1 MATRS
6 GRAALVNSPTVGAVT
21 MAHLEH
27 QGDTQVSQTVSAGSV
42 RRPASPRTLRR
53 ALFAA
58 ALAAGLCY
66 SLPALADAE
75 LARAKNCMACHAVDK
90 KLIGPSYKD
99 VAAKYANDRNAV
111 AKLAKKVRDGGVGVW
126 GQIPMPANPQVSA
139 EEATKLVNWVLG
151 QK

>member
-1 MATRS
+1 
-6 GRAALVNSPTVGAVT
+6 
-21 MAHLEH
+21 
-27 QGDTQVSQTVSAGSV
+27 VSDEQAAGSDV
-42 RRPASPRTLRR
+42 KSRWSLPWHPLVVAG
-53 ALFAA
+53 
-58 ALAAGLCY
+58 ALAAGLGP

-75 LARAKNCMACHAVDK
+75 LARAKNCMACHAMDK

-99 VAAKYANDRNAV
+99 VALKYASDRNAG

-139 EEATKLVNWVLG
+139 EEANKLVNWMLG

>member
-1 MATRS
+1 MSETVPAGNDWRFRLS
-6 GRAALVNSPTVGAVT
+6 RPLRPLLV
-21 MAHLEH
+21 
-27 QGDTQVSQTVSAGSV
+27 
-42 RRPASPRTLRR
+42 AS
-53 ALFAA
+53 
-58 ALAAGLCY
+58 ALAAAFGY

-99 VAAKYANDRNAV
+99 VALKYANDRNATP
-111 AKLAKKVRDGGVGVW
+111 KLAKKVREGGVGVW

-139 EEATKLVNWVLG
+139 DEATKLVNWVLG

>member
-1 MATRS
+1 MIVATICH
-6 GRAALVNSPTVGAVT
+6 APPAV
-21 MAHLEH
+21 
-27 QGDTQVSQTVSAGSV
+27 
-42 RRPASPRTLRR
+42 
-53 ALFAA
+53 
-58 ALAAGLCY
+58 
-66 SLPALADAE
+66 ADAD

-99 VAAKYANDRNAV
+99 VALKYANDRNAT

-139 EEATKLVNWVLG
+139 DEATRLVNWVLG

>member
-1 MATRS
+1 M
-6 GRAALVNSPTVGAVT
+6 
-21 MAHLEH
+21 
-27 QGDTQVSQTVSAGSV
+27 SQTVAAGSV
-42 RRPASPRTLRR
+42 STESGRRR
-53 ALFAA
+53 ARVSKRWRA
-58 ALAAGLCY
+58 ALAAAAVFAAGAGY
-66 SLPALADAE
+66 SLPVLADAE

-99 VAAKYANDRNAV
+99 VAAKYAGDRNAV

-139 EEATKLVNWVLG
+139 EEATKLVTWVLG